1 MAKKAKN
8 GRCPLGKECGR
19 SCSYVNDELG
29 CDYYKNNAVGDSVI
43 PDQEELRA
51 KLEAVRERLAFEA
64 EVEALVLPEDEPMG
78 EGEKKIVYLPIG
90 ELFPHPDNPRKDL
103 GDLTELSESIKARGV
118 LQNLLVVEGHYVADG
133 SARHRLE
140 EGGYTVIIG
149 HKRRAAAEMA
159 ELSHLPCVIDEMSY
173 QEQLETMLIE
183 NVQRS
188 DLTAYEQAKGFQ
200 LIMDLGGSVAGIA
213 QKTGFS
219 ETTVRRRLEMAKLDG
234 KVMKKVS
241 DRQLSFADFDK
252 LTEIKDMKKRNEVLE
267 KIGTH
272 NFESAVENAVRE
284 EKIAARMPIFIEKA
298 KALGAKEMK
307 GEDRWSGKYEKI
319 LEVRVTDES
328 AENKVLVPKKY
339 QNESLF
345 YSVRS
350 YWGDLEIYRKKPK
363 AEAVKRP
370 KAEIER
376 EKCIAECKR
385 QLKGLEDV
393 ARNLRA
399 KFVHRL
405 VMHSKNEKALL
416 MGAAQVLAAGV
427 CSYQYG
433 LNARSVL
440 ELLGKETSAEYGRN
454 DKLFCTVLE
463 ECPGRVI
470 PAVILLAFENNGN
483 ASYVQEV
490 YNGYPKHAACDRL
503 DKLYAWLCS
512 LGYEMSDDEI
522 ALQKGTH
529 EAFRAGKEEKK

>member
-1 MAKKAKN
+1 MAKKIKN
-8 GRCPLGKECGR
+8 GRCPLQKECGR

-51 KLEAVRERLAFEA
+51 KLEAVRLQIEDAEA
-64 EVEALVLPEDEPMG
+64 IESLVLSEDEPMG

-103 GDLTELSESIKARGV
+103 GDLSELSESIRARGV
-118 LQNLLVVEGHYVADG
+118 LQNLLVIEGHYVADG
-133 SARHRLE
+133 SAGHRLE

-149 HKRRAAAEMA
+149 HKRRAAAEIA
-159 ELSHLPCVIDEMSY
+159 GLSHLPCVIEEMSY

-241 DRQLSFADFDK
+241 ERQLSFADFDK
-252 LTEIKDMKKRNEVLE
+252 LTEIKSMKKRNEVLE

-272 NFESAVENAVRE
+272 NFESAIENAVRE
-284 EKIAARMPIFIEKA
+284 EKIAARMPLFIKKA
-298 KALGAKEMK
+298 EELGAKKMK
-307 GEDRWSGKYEKI
+307 DEDRWSSKYEQI
-319 LEVRVTDES
+319 ASVRVTEEG
-328 AENKVLVPKKY
+328 AEDKVLVPKKY
-339 QNESLF
+339 QNAPLF
-345 YSVRS
+345 YSVRE

-376 EKCIAECKR
+376 EKRIAECKR
-385 QLKGLEDV
+385 QLKGLEDM
-393 ARNLRA
+393 ARDLRA
-399 KFVHRL
+399 KFVREL

-416 MGAAQVLAAGV
+416 MGAAQALAVGV

-433 LNARSVL
+433 LNAKSVL
-440 ELLGKETSAEYGRN
+440 ELLGKETSAEYGKN
-454 DKLFCTVLE
+454 DKLFRAALE
-463 ECPGRVI
+463 ECPERVI
-470 PAVILLAFENNGN
+470 PAVILLAFENNKT

-490 YNGYPKHAACDRL
+490 YNDFPKHKESNRL

-529 EAFRAGKEEKK
+529 EAFHMGKEEQK